1 MKKFALG
8 LAIAA
13 LASAGPAFAGDK
25 NKMKNQES
33 GSGTMQKSAA
43 DGRGGLAEWPVSKT
57 EADWSNAAPGSSS
70 TGESSG
76 SSGSGASGS
85 SSNSN
90 ASGSSSDSGAGGS
103 SSDR

>member
-1 MKKFALG
+1 MRKIALG

-43 DGRGGLAEWPVSKT
+43 EGRGGLEEWPVSQT
-57 EADWSNAAPGSSS
+57 EADWSSAAPGSAS
-70 TGESSG
+70 TGESTGDSG
-76 SSGSGASGS
+76 SGAGGSSSSSGASGS
-85 SSNSN
+85 SS
-90 ASGSSSDSGAGGS
+90 
-103 SSDR
+103 DR